1 MKTHQQIGTSTPPTI
16 DASAPRNLEASKHRN
31 LEKAKNP
38 LNSKLSTL
46 NYPKGGEI
54 PT

>member
-1 MKTHQQIGTSTPPTI
+1 MKTHQQIGTSTPPTF

-38 LNSKLSTL
+38 LNSKL
-46 NYPKGGEI
+46 
-54 PT
+54 